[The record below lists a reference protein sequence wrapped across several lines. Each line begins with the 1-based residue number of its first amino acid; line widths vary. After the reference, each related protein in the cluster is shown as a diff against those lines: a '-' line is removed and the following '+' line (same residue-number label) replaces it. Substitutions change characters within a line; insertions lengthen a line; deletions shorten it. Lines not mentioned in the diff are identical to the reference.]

1 MIDVAARGDRAD
13 DELLEEAVPSAG
25 WREVYA
31 ALECPPP
38 ERA

>member
-1 MIDVAARGDRAD
+1 MIGVAVRGDRAD

-25 WREVYA
+25 CREVYA
-31 ALECPPP
+31 ALDCPPP